1 MKARR
6 ILLGIALVLIIAAP
20 VPVPRL
26 LAFPYKATVGAD
38 HVYST
43 APLTAPLLRTMLDRA
58 NALVAAS
65 PIHDGA
71 EGRDIYLTDGGWRWT
86 WLAGMSQGAFALTRP
101 YPGAIIVNRAD
112 LASDRVYN
120 GAAIAG
126 TRTLSGVI
134 AHEKCH
140 GMVRR
145 RFGLMRAESAPLW
158 LREGYCDHVAG
169 ESSLTNAQADELEA
183 AGQNHPAIP
192 YVRGRQKVDALL
204 AANGGD
210 VDKLFNGAK

>member
-1 MKARR
+1 MKVRR
-6 ILLGIALVLIIAAP
+6 ILIGVALVLLVASP
-20 VPVPRL
+20 LREPQL
-26 LAFPYKATVGAD
+26 LAFPYQATVGAD

-43 APLTAPLLRTMLDRA
+43 APFTTAQLRAMLDRA

-71 EGRDIYLTDGGWRWT
+71 EGRNIYLTDGGWRWT
-86 WLAGMSQGAFALTRP
+86 WLAGTSRGAFALTRP
-101 YPGAIIVNRAD
+101 FAEAVIVNRSS
-112 LASDRVYN
+112 LAGDRVFN

-140 GMVRR
+140 GMLRR
-145 RFGLMRAESAPLW
+145 RFGMIRERTVPTW
-158 LREGYCDHVAG
+158 LNEGYCDYVAR
-169 ESSLTNAQADELEA
+169 ESSLTDAQAKTLEA
-183 AGQNHPAIP
+183 AGAYHPAIA
-192 YVRGRQKVDALL
+192 YLRGREKVAGLL

-210 VDKLFNGAK
+210 VDKLFGGAK

>member
-1 MKARR
+1 MKVRR
-6 ILLGIALVLIIAAP
+6 ILIGVALVLIVAAP

-43 APLTAPLLRTMLDRA
+43 APLPAPQLRTMLARA

-65 PIHDGA
+65 PIHHSA
-71 EGRDIYLTDGGWRWT
+71 EGRDIYLTDGGWRWM

-101 YPGAIIVNRAD
+101 FPDAVIVNRSS
-112 LASDRVYN
+112 LSTDRVFN

-145 RFGLMRAESAPLW
+145 RFGIMRERSVPTW
-158 LREGYCDHVAG
+158 LSEGYCDHVAG
-169 ESSLTNAQADELEA
+169 ESSLTDAQADALEA
-183 AGQNHPAIP
+183 AGKTHPALP